1 MTPDPPRTEWT
12 LQPTRWTAAV
22 TAMALSASLV
32 GAIAGTASAAQP
44 APPQKDSPVSR
55 AVAAADLAVDSGLDA
70 LVNSAQE
77 QYERRLVTP
86 WVKDLYSVSYER
98 SYRGLPVVG
107 GDAVV
112 LADGAGRI
120 RALQS
125 ASSARIDV
133 ATRPSVTAKKAE
145 AASRKRLASV
155 DKVESSRLVVRLK
168 DDTPVLAWETV
179 LRGRTK
185 SAPSKLHVF
194 VDARTGAVV
203 DSYDDVVAGT
213 GNSKWN
219 GPGPVTIDTTASGST
234 YSLRDPSRTGL
245 SCADYSTN
253 TVFSKSSDS
262 WGTGN
267 PTSKETGCVDLMFAA
282 QKQWDMLGQWLGR
295 NGVNGNGRSFPAK
308 VGLNELNAYWDGSAV
323 TIGRNSANEWIA
335 GVDVVAHEY
344 GHAIDSNTPG
354 GTSGQEAGLGE
365 ATGDIFGALTE
376 AYINQPAP
384 YDVPD
389 YTVGEVINLQ
399 GRGPIRNMYNPPA
412 VNNDPACYSSAIP
425 GTEVHAAAGPLNHW
439 FYLLSEGTN
448 PGGGKPSSSTCNQS
462 TLTGVGIQTAGKIFY
477 GGMLLKTSSM
487 SYKKYRTA
495 TLSSAKSLDATC
507 GLFLK
512 TKAAWDAISV
522 PAQSADPTCTP
533 SGQNNDFS
541 MSLNPSSD
549 TVQQGGSVTTTVGT
563 ATTTG
568 TAQSVALTATGLPAG
583 VTASFNPAT
592 VQSGQSSVLTLTAGS
607 NAAPGTSTV
616 VVKGQGTTL
625 SHTADYTLNVGGTQ
639 PGNDP
644 PDIDV
649 ANVQAH
655 LSQFN
660 TIASQ
665 NGGNRRAGSAGYTQS
680 LAYVKGKLQAAGYTV
695 TEQNCTSCTYPS
707 NNLIADWPGGPADQV
722 VMFGAHLDG
731 VSAGPG
737 INDNGS
743 GSAALLENALA
754 LAQKNPTMTKHVRF
768 AWWTDEEQGLN
779 GSAFYV
785 NRLTA
790 AQRATIK
797 AYYNFD
803 MVGSTNGGYF
813 INNLNSTAAAPLK
826 AYWTSL
832 NLAPEEN
839 TEGQGRSDDYSFQQ
853 GGIPTSGYAAGASAR
868 KTSAQAQKWGGSAN
882 TAYDSCYH
890 SACDTTSNINA
901 TVLNRSSDGI
911 AYALWKQAVGGTA
924 PAQDFSVGV
933 SPSAGSAA
941 PGGSVSATVN
951 TATVSGAAQTV
962 GLSVS
967 GAPAGVTATLSPTS
981 VQSGS
986 SSALSVQV
994 GANTTPG
1001 TYTLTVTGSGTVS
1014 HTTTYTLTVTGG
1026 GGSCTPRQLV
1036 VNGGF
1041 ENGTSPWSAS
1051 AGVITNDARQAAHG
1065 GSYKAW
1071 LGGRGSSYTENAAQ
1085 SVSIPSGCASYRLS
1099 FFVHIDTAETESV
1112 AYDVATVK
1120 VGGTQLASYSNL
1132 DAATGYVEKSY
1143 DLSAFAGQT
1152 VTLGFTSVEDQS
1164 LQTSFVL
1171 DDVAIRV
1178 S

>member
-1 MTPDPPRTEWT
+1 
-12 LQPTRWTAAV
+12 
-22 TAMALSASLV
+22 MALTASLA
-32 GAIAGTASAAQP
+32 GALAGTASAAQQAQP
-44 APPQKDSPVSR
+44 SPSQKDTPAAR
-55 AVAAADLAVDSGLDA
+55 AVAAADQAVDSGLDS

-112 LADGAGRI
+112 LADGTGKV

-125 ASSARIDV
+125 ASSVRIDV
-133 ATRPSVTAKKAE
+133 STRASVSARDAESTARAK
-145 AASRKRLASV
+145 LTSV
-155 DKVESSRLVVRLK
+155 DKVENSRLVVRLK
-168 DDTPVLAWETV
+168 DDKAVLAWETV
-179 LRGRTK
+179 LSGRTK
-185 SAPSKLHVF
+185 TAPSRLHVF
-194 VDARTGAVV
+194 VDARSGAFV
-203 DSYDDVVAGT
+203 DSYDEVVAGT

-219 GPGPVTIDTTASGST
+219 GPGPLTIDTTNSGST
-234 YSLRDPSRTGL
+234 YTLRDPNRTGL
-245 SCADYSTN
+245 SCADYSTG
-253 TVFSKSSDS
+253 TVFTKSSDS

-267 PTSKETGCVDLMFAA
+267 PTSRETGCVDLMFAA
-282 QKQWDMLGQWLGR
+282 QKQWDMLSQWLGR
-295 NGVNGNGRSFPAK
+295 NGVSGNGRSFPAK
-308 VGLNELNAYWDGSAV
+308 VGLSDLNAYWDGSSV

-335 GVDVVAHEY
+335 GIDVVAHEY

-354 GTSGQEAGLGE
+354 GTSGQESGLGE

-376 AYINQPAP
+376 AFANEPAP
-384 YDVPD
+384 YDTPD

-439 FYLLSEGTN
+439 FYLLAEGTS
-448 PGGGKPSSSTCNQS
+448 PGGGKPNSSTCNGS
-462 TLTGVGIQTAGKIFY
+462 TLTGVGVQNAGKIFY

-495 TLSSAKSLDATC
+495 TLSSAKSLDTSC
-507 GLFLK
+507 DLFNK
-512 TKAAWDAISV
+512 TKGAWDAISV

-541 MSLNPSSD
+541 MSLNPSSG

-563 ATTTG
+563 AVTTG
-568 TAQSVALTATGLPAG
+568 TAQSVTLSATGLPAG
-583 VTASFNPAT
+583 VSASFNPAT
-592 VQSGQSSVLTLTAGS
+592 VQSGQSSVLTLTATA
-607 NAAPGTSTV
+607 NAAPGASTI

-625 SHTADYTLNVGGTQ
+625 SHTVDYSLNVGGTQ

-644 PDIDV
+644 PDINV

-655 LSQFN
+655 LTQFN

-665 NGGNRRAGSAGYTQS
+665 NGGHRRAGSAGYTQS

-695 TEQNCTSCTYPS
+695 TEQNCSSCTYPS
-707 NNLIADWPGGPADQV
+707 NNLIADWPGGPADQT

-743 GSAALLENALA
+743 GSATLLENALV

-779 GSAFYV
+779 GSRFYV
-785 NRLTA
+785 NQLSS
-790 AQRATIK
+790 AQRSAIK
-797 AYYNFD
+797 GYYNFD

-813 INNLNSTAAAPLK
+813 INNVNSATAAPLK

-853 GGIPTSGYAAGASAR
+853 AGIPTSGYAAGASAR
-868 KTSAQAQKWGGSAN
+868 KTSAQATKWGGTAN
-882 TAYDSCYH
+882 AAYDPCYH
-890 SACDTTSNINA
+890 SSCDTTNNINA
-901 TVLNRSSDGI
+901 TVLNRSADGV
-911 AYALWKQAVGGTA
+911 AYAVWKQAVGGET
-924 PAQDFSVGV
+924 PAQDFSIGV

-941 PGGSVSATVN
+941 PGGSASATVN

-962 GLSVS
+962 ALAVS
-967 GAPAGVTATLSPTS
+967 GAPNGVTATLSPAS

-994 GANTTPG
+994 GASTAPG
-1001 TYTLTVTGSGTVS
+1001 TYTLTITGSGTVS

-1026 GGSCTPRQLV
+1026 GTCTPRQVV

-1041 ENGTSPWSAS
+1041 ESGATPWSATT
-1051 AGVITNDARQAAHG
+1051 GVITNQSGQAPHG

-1071 LGGRGSSYTENAAQ
+1071 LNGYGSTHTDSASQTLT
-1085 SVSIPSGCASYRLS
+1085 IPSGCSTYRLG
-1099 FFVHIDTAETESV
+1099 FFLHIDTDEDENV
-1112 AYDVATVK
+1112 VYDRFTVQ
-1120 VGGTQLASYSNL
+1120 VGGQTLETLSNL
-1132 DAATGYVEKSY
+1132 NANSGYAEKSY
-1143 DLSAFAGQT
+1143 DLSQFAGQS
-1152 VTLGFTSVEDQS
+1152 VTLKFSGTEDQS
-1164 LQTSFVL
+1164 LQTSFVV
-1171 DDVAIRV
+1171 DDVTLQV

>member
-1 MTPDPPRTEWT
+1 
-12 LQPTRWTAAV
+12 
-22 TAMALSASLV
+22 MALTASLA
-32 GAIAGTASAAQP
+32 GALAGTASAAQQAQP
-44 APPQKDSPVSR
+44 APSQKDTPAAR
-55 AVAAADLAVDSGLDA
+55 AVAAADQAVDSGLDS

-112 LADGAGRI
+112 LADGSGKV

-125 ASSARIDV
+125 ASSVRIDV
-133 ATRPSVTAKKAE
+133 ATRPSVSAKDAE
-145 AASRKRLASV
+145 ATSRAKLATV

-168 DDTPVLAWETV
+168 DDRPVLAWETV
-179 LRGRTK
+179 LSGRTRT
-185 SAPSKLHVF
+185 APSKLHVF
-194 VDARTGAVV
+194 VDARTGAFV

-219 GPGPVTIDTTASGST
+219 GPGPVTIDTTNSGST
-234 YSLRDPSRTGL
+234 YTLRDPNRTGL
-245 SCADYSTN
+245 SCADYSTG
-253 TVFSKSSDS
+253 TVFTKSSDS

-282 QKQWDMLGQWLGR
+282 QKQWDMLSQWLGR
-295 NGVNGNGRSFPAK
+295 NGVSGNGRSFPAK
-308 VGLNELNAYWDGSAV
+308 VGLSDLNAYWDGSSV

-335 GVDVVAHEY
+335 GIDVVAHEY

-354 GTSGQEAGLGE
+354 GTSGQESGLGE

-376 AYINQPAP
+376 AFANEPAP
-384 YDVPD
+384 YDTPD

-439 FYLLSEGTN
+439 FYLLAEGTS
-448 PGGGKPSSSTCNQS
+448 PGGGKPSSSTCNGS
-462 TLTGVGIQTAGKIFY
+462 TLTGVGVQNAGKIFY
-477 GGMLLKTSSM
+477 GGMLLKTSGM

-495 TLSSAKSLDATC
+495 TLNSAKSLDATC
-507 GLFLK
+507 DLFNK
-512 TKAAWDAISV
+512 TRAAWDGISV
-522 PAQSADPTCTP
+522 PAQTADPTCTP

-541 MSLNPSSD
+541 MALNPSSG
-549 TVQQGGSVTTTVGT
+549 TVQQGGTATTTVGT
-563 ATTTG
+563 TVTTG
-568 TAQSVALTATGLPAG
+568 TAQSVTLTASGLPAG
-583 VTASFNPAT
+583 VSASFNPAT
-592 VQSGQSSVLTLTAGS
+592 VQSGQSSVLTLTATA

-625 SHTADYTLNVGGTQ
+625 SHTVDYTLNVGGTQ

-655 LSQFN
+655 LAQFN
-660 TIASQ
+660 TIAGQ
-665 NGGNRRAGSAGYTQS
+665 NGGHRRAGSAGYTQS

-695 TEQNCTSCTYPS
+695 TEQNCSSCTYPS
-707 NNLIADWPGGPADQV
+707 NNLIADWPGGPADQT

-743 GSAALLENALA
+743 GSATLLENALV

-779 GSAFYV
+779 GSEFYV
-785 NRLTA
+785 NQLSS
-790 AQRATIK
+790 AQRAAIK
-797 AYYNFD
+797 GYYNFD

-813 INNLNSTAAAPLK
+813 INNLNSATAAPLK

-868 KTSAQAQKWGGSAN
+868 KTSAQASKWGGTAN
-882 TAYDSCYH
+882 AAYDPCYH
-890 SACDTTSNINA
+890 SSCDTTNNINA
-901 TVLNRSSDGI
+901 TVLNRSADGV
-911 AYALWKQAVGGTA
+911 AYAVWKQAVGGET
-924 PAQDFSVGV
+924 PAQDFSVAV

-941 PGGSVSATVN
+941 PGGSTSATVN

-962 GLSVS
+962 ALSVS
-967 GAPAGVTATLSPTS
+967 GAPNGVTATLSPSS

-994 GANTTPG
+994 GASTAPG

-1026 GGSCTPRQLV
+1026 GSCTPRQLV

-1041 ENGTSPWSAS
+1041 ENGSSPWSAT
-1051 AGVITNDARQAAHG
+1051 AGVITNQSGQAPHG

-1071 LGGRGSSYTENAAQ
+1071 LNGYGSTHTDSASQ
-1085 SVSIPSGCASYRLS
+1085 SLAVPSGCASYRLG
-1099 FFVHIDTAETESV
+1099 FFLHIDTDEDENVVYDRFSVSV
-1112 AYDVATVK
+1112 AGQT
-1120 VGGTQLASYSNL
+1120 LASFSNL
-1132 DAATGYVEKSY
+1132 DANSGYVEKSY
-1143 DLSAFAGQT
+1143 DLSAYAGQT
-1152 VTLGFTSVEDQS
+1152 VTLKFNGVEDQS
-1164 LQTSFVL
+1164 LQTSFVV
-1171 DDVAIRV
+1171 DDVTLQV

>member
-1 MTPDPPRTEWT
+1 
-12 LQPTRWTAAV
+12 
-22 TAMALSASLV
+22 MALTASLA
-32 GAIAGTASAAQP
+32 GALAGTASAAQQAQP
-44 APPQKDSPVSR
+44 SPSQKDTPAAR
-55 AVAAADLAVDSGLDA
+55 AVAAADQAVDSGLDS
-70 LVNSAQE
+70 LVNSSQE

-112 LADGAGRI
+112 LADGTGKV

-125 ASSARIDV
+125 ASSVRIDV
-133 ATRPSVTAKKAE
+133 STQASVSAKDAE
-145 AASRKRLASV
+145 SASRARLASV

-168 DDTPVLAWETV
+168 DDKPVLAWETV
-179 LRGRTK
+179 LSGRTK
-185 SAPSKLHVF
+185 SAPSRLHVF
-194 VDARTGAVV
+194 VDARTGAFV
-203 DSYDDVVAGT
+203 DSYDEVVAGT

-219 GPGPVTIDTTASGST
+219 GPGPVTIDTTNSGST
-234 YSLRDPSRTGL
+234 YTLRDPVRTGL
-245 SCADYSTN
+245 SCADYSTG

-282 QKQWDMLGQWLGR
+282 QKQWDMLSQWLGR
-295 NGVNGNGRSFPAK
+295 NGVSGNGRSFPAK
-308 VGLNELNAYWDGSAV
+308 VGLSDLNAYWDGSSV

-335 GVDVVAHEY
+335 GIDVVAHEY

-354 GTSGQEAGLGE
+354 GTSGQESGLGE

-376 AYINQPAP
+376 AFANEPAP
-384 YDVPD
+384 YDTPD

-439 FYLLSEGTN
+439 FYLLAEGTS
-448 PGGGKPSSSTCNQS
+448 PGGGKPNSSTCNGTS
-462 TLTGVGIQTAGKIFY
+462 LTGVGVQNAGKIFY

-507 GLFLK
+507 DLFNK
-512 TKAAWDAISV
+512 TKAAWDGISV
-522 PAQSADPTCTP
+522 PAQTADPTCTP

-541 MSLNPSSD
+541 MSLSPSSG
-549 TVQQGGSVTTTVGT
+549 TVQQGASVTTTVGT
-563 ATTTG
+563 TVTTG
-568 TAQSVALTATGLPAG
+568 NAQSVTLTASGLPAG
-583 VTASFNPAT
+583 VSASFNPAT
-592 VQSGQSSVLTLTAGS
+592 VQSGQSSVLTLTATA
-607 NAAPGTSTV
+607 NAAPGASTV
-616 VVKGQGTTL
+616 VVKGQGAAL
-625 SHTADYTLNVGGTQ
+625 SHTVDYALNVGGTQ

-655 LSQFN
+655 LTQFN

-665 NGGNRRAGSAGYTQS
+665 NGGHRRAGSAGYTQS

-707 NNLIADWPGGPADQV
+707 NNLIADWPGGPADQT
-722 VMFGAHLDG
+722 VMFGAHLDS

-743 GSAALLENALA
+743 GSATLLENALV
-754 LAQKNPTMTKHVRF
+754 LAQKNPAMTKHVRF

-779 GSAFYV
+779 GSEFYV
-785 NRLTA
+785 NQLSS
-790 AQRATIK
+790 AQRSAIK
-797 AYYNFD
+797 GYYNFD

-813 INNLNSTAAAPLK
+813 INNVNSTTAAPLK

-853 GGIPTSGYAAGASAR
+853 AGIPTSGYAAGASAR
-868 KTSAQAQKWGGSAN
+868 KTSAQATKWGGTAN
-882 TAYDSCYH
+882 AAYDSCYH
-890 SACDTTSNINA
+890 SSCDTTNNINA
-901 TVLNRSSDGI
+901 TVLNRSADGV
-911 AYALWKQAVGGTA
+911 AYAVWKQAVGGET
-924 PAQDFSVGV
+924 PAQDFSIGV

-941 PGGSVSATVN
+941 PGGSASATVN
-951 TATVSGAAQTV
+951 TSTVSGAAQTV
-962 GLSVS
+962 ALSVS

-994 GANTTPG
+994 GASTAPG

-1014 HTTTYTLTVTGG
+1014 HTSTYTLTVTGG
-1026 GGSCTPRQLV
+1026 GTCTPRQLV
-1036 VNGGF
+1036 TNGGF
-1041 ENGTSPWSAS
+1041 ENGSSPWSAT
-1051 AGVITNDARQAAHG
+1051 AGVITNQSGQAPHG

-1071 LGGRGSSYTENAAQ
+1071 LNGYGSTHTDSAAQ
-1085 SVSIPSGCASYRLS
+1085 TLTIPSGCSTYRLG
-1099 FFVHIDTAETESV
+1099 FFLHIDTDEDENVVYDRFTVSV
-1112 AYDVATVK
+1112 AGQTLE
-1120 VGGTQLASYSNL
+1120 TLSNL
-1132 DAATGYVEKSY
+1132 NANSGYAEKSY
-1143 DLSAFAGQT
+1143 DLSQFAGQT
-1152 VTLGFTSVEDQS
+1152 VTLKFNGTEDQS
-1164 LQTSFVL
+1164 LQTSFVV
-1171 DDVAIRV
+1171 DDVTLQV

>member
-1 MTPDPPRTEWT
+1 
-12 LQPTRWTAAV
+12 
-22 TAMALSASLV
+22 MALTASLA
-32 GAIAGTASAAQP
+32 GALAATPASAAQP
-44 APPQKDSPVSR
+44 TPRAAAQDTPASR
-55 AVAAADLAVDSGLDA
+55 AVAAADQAVRSGLDT
-70 LVNSAQE
+70 LVNSSQE

-86 WVKDLYSVSYER
+86 WVQDLYSVAYER

-112 LADGAGRI
+112 LADGAGRV

-125 ASSARIDV
+125 ASAVRIDV
-133 ATRPSVTAKKAE
+133 ATAPEVTAKAAE
-145 AASRKRLASV
+145 STSRGRLAAV
-155 DKVESSRLVVRLK
+155 DKVDSSRLVVRLK
-168 DDTPVLAWETV
+168 DDKPVLAWETV
-179 LRGRTK
+179 LSGRTDR
-185 SAPSKLHVF
+185 APSRMHVF

-203 DSYDDVVAGT
+203 DTYDDVVAGT

-219 GPGPVTIDTTASGST
+219 GPGPITIDTTNSGST
-234 YSLRDPSRTGL
+234 YTLRDPNRTGL
-245 SCADYSTN
+245 SCADYSTG
-253 TVFSKSSDS
+253 TVFTKSSDS

-295 NGVNGNGRSFPAK
+295 NGVSGNGRSFPAK
-308 VGLNELNAYWDGSAV
+308 VGLSDLNAYWDGSSV

-335 GVDVVAHEY
+335 GIDVVAHEY

-365 ATGDIFGALTE
+365 GTGDIFGALTE
-376 AYINQPAP
+376 AYVNQPAP

-439 FYLLSEGTN
+439 FYLLAEGTS
-448 PGGGKPSSSTCNQS
+448 PGGGKPNSSTCNQS
-462 TLTGVGIQTAGKIFY
+462 TLTGVGIQNAGKIFY
-477 GGMLLKTSSM
+477 GGMLLKTSGM

-507 GLFLK
+507 ELFLK
-512 TKAAWDAISV
+512 TKAAWDAITV

-541 MSLNPSSD
+541 LALNPASG
-549 TVQQGGSVTTTVGT
+549 TVQQGASLTTTVGT
-563 ATTTG
+563 TVTTG
-568 TAQSVALTATGLPAG
+568 VAQSVTLTASGLPAG
-583 VTASFNPAT
+583 VSASFNPAT
-592 VQSGQSSVLTLTAGS
+592 VQAGQSSVLTLTATA
-607 NAAPGTSTV
+607 NAAPGASTV
-616 VVKGQGTTL
+616 VVKGQGTAL
-625 SHTADYTLNVGGTQ
+625 SHTVDFALNVGGTT
-639 PGNDP
+639 PGDDP
-644 PDIDV
+644 PNIDV
-649 ANVQAH
+649 AAVRAH
-655 LSQFN
+655 LTQFN

-665 NGGNRRAGSAGYTQS
+665 NGGHRRAGSAGYTQS

-695 TEQNCTSCTYPS
+695 TEQTCTSCTYPS
-707 NNLIADWPGGPADQV
+707 NNLIADWPGGPADQT

-743 GSAALLENALA
+743 GSATLLENALA
-754 LAQKNPTMTKHVRF
+754 LAQRNPTLTKHVRF

-779 GSAFYV
+779 GSRFYV
-785 NRLTA
+785 GQLSA
-790 AQRATIK
+790 AQRTAIK

-853 GGIPTSGYAAGASAR
+853 AGIPTSGYAAGASAR
-868 KTSAQAQKWGGSAN
+868 KTSAQAGKWGGTAN
-882 TAYDSCYH
+882 AAYDPCYH
-890 SACDTTSNINA
+890 SACDTTNNINA
-901 TVLNRSSDGI
+901 TVLDRSADGVAHTI
-911 AYALWKQAVGGTA
+911 WKQAVGGET
-924 PAQDFSVGV
+924 PARDFSLAT
-933 SPSAGSAA
+933 SPAAGSAA
-941 PGGSVSATVN
+941 PGGSTTATVN
-951 TATVSGAAQTV
+951 TTTLSGSPQTV
-962 GLSVS
+962 ALSVS
-967 GAPAGVTATLSPTS
+967 GAPAGVSASVSPAS
-981 VQSGS
+981 VQSGD
-986 SSALSVQV
+986 SATLTVQV
-994 GANTTPG
+994 GASAVPG
-1001 TYTLTVTGSGTVS
+1001 TYTLTVTGAGTVS

-1026 GGSCTPRQLV
+1026 GGTCTPRQLV

-1041 ENGTSPWSAS
+1041 ESGTSPWTTTS
-1051 AGVITNDARQAAHG
+1051 GVITNQAGQPPHG

-1071 LGGRGSSYTENAAQ
+1071 LNGWGSPRTDSAAQ
-1085 SVSIPSGCASYRLS
+1085 TLTVPAGCSSYRLS
-1099 FFVHIDTAETESV
+1099 FHLHIDTDETENV
-1112 AYDVATVK
+1112 VYDRFTVS
-1120 VGGTQLASYSNL
+1120 VGGRTLETLSNVDANSGYTLKTYDLAS
-1132 DAATGYVEKSY
+1132 
-1143 DLSAFAGQT
+1143 FAGQS
-1152 VTLGFTSVEDQS
+1152 VTLKFNGVEDQS
-1164 LQTSFVL
+1164 LQTSFVV
-1171 DDVAIRV
+1171 DDVALDV

>member
-1 MTPDPPRTEWT
+1 
-12 LQPTRWTAAV
+12 
-22 TAMALSASLV
+22 MALTASLA
-32 GAIAGTASAAQP
+32 GALAGTASAAQQAQP
-44 APPQKDSPVSR
+44 SPSQKDTPAAR
-55 AVAAADLAVDSGLDA
+55 AVAAADQAVDSGLDS
-70 LVNSAQE
+70 LVNSSQE

-112 LADGAGRI
+112 LADGTGKV

-125 ASSARIDV
+125 ASSVRIDV
-133 ATRPSVTAKKAE
+133 STQASVSAKAAE
-145 AASRKRLASV
+145 STSRAKLVSV

-168 DDTPVLAWETV
+168 DDKPVLAWETV
-179 LRGRTK
+179 LSGRTRT
-185 SAPSKLHVF
+185 APSKLHVF
-194 VDARTGAVV
+194 VDARTGAFV
-203 DSYDDVVAGT
+203 DSYDEVVAGT

-219 GPGPVTIDTTASGST
+219 GPGPVTIDTTNSGST
-234 YSLRDPSRTGL
+234 YTLRDPVRTGL
-245 SCADYSTN
+245 SCADYSTG

-282 QKQWDMLGQWLGR
+282 QKQWDMLSQWLGR
-295 NGVNGNGRSFPAK
+295 NGVSGNGRSFPAK
-308 VGLNELNAYWDGSAV
+308 VGLSDLNAYWDGSSV

-335 GVDVVAHEY
+335 GIDVVAHEY

-354 GTSGQEAGLGE
+354 GTSGQESGLGE

-376 AYINQPAP
+376 AFANEPAP
-384 YDVPD
+384 YDTPD

-412 VNNDPACYSSAIP
+412 VNNDPACYSSSIP

-439 FYLLSEGTN
+439 FYLLAEGTS
-448 PGGGKPSSSTCNQS
+448 PGGGKPNSSTCNGTS
-462 TLTGVGIQTAGKIFY
+462 LTGVGVQNAGKIFY

-507 GLFLK
+507 DLFNK
-512 TKAAWDAISV
+512 TKAAWDGISV
-522 PAQSADPTCTP
+522 PAQTADPTCTP

-541 MSLNPSSD
+541 MSLSPSSG
-549 TVQQGGSVTTTVGT
+549 TVQQGASVTTTVGT
-563 ATTTG
+563 TVTTG
-568 TAQSVALTATGLPAG
+568 NAQSVTLTASGLPAG
-583 VTASFNPAT
+583 VSASFNPAT
-592 VQSGQSSVLTLTAGS
+592 VQSGQSSVLTLTATA
-607 NAAPGTSTV
+607 NAAPGASTV
-616 VVKGQGTTL
+616 VVKGQGASL
-625 SHTADYTLNVGGTQ
+625 SHTVDYALNVGGTQ

-644 PDIDV
+644 PDINV

-655 LSQFN
+655 LTQFN

-665 NGGNRRAGSAGYTQS
+665 NGGHRRAGSAGYTQS

-707 NNLIADWPGGPADQV
+707 NNLIADWPGGPADQT

-743 GSAALLENALA
+743 GSATLLENALV

-779 GSAFYV
+779 GSEFYV
-785 NRLTA
+785 NQLSS
-790 AQRATIK
+790 AQRSAIK
-797 AYYNFD
+797 GYYNFD

-813 INNLNSTAAAPLK
+813 INNVNSTTAAPLK

-853 GGIPTSGYAAGASAR
+853 AGIPTSGYAAGASAR
-868 KTSAQAQKWGGSAN
+868 KTSAQATKWGGTAN
-882 TAYDSCYH
+882 AAYDPCYH
-890 SACDTTSNINA
+890 SSCDTTNNINA
-901 TVLNRSSDGI
+901 TVLNRSADGV
-911 AYALWKQAVGGTA
+911 AYAVWKQAVGGET
-924 PAQDFSVGV
+924 PAQDFSVAV

-941 PGGSVSATVN
+941 PGGSTSATVN
-951 TATVSGAAQTV
+951 TTTVSGAAQTV
-962 GLSVS
+962 ALSVS

-994 GANTTPG
+994 GASTAPG

-1014 HTTTYTLTVTGG
+1014 HTSTYSLTVTG

-1036 VNGGF
+1036 TNGGF
-1041 ENGTSPWSAS
+1041 ESGSSPWSATT
-1051 AGVITNDARQAAHG
+1051 GVITNQSGQAPHG

-1071 LGGRGSSYTENAAQ
+1071 LAGYGSTHTDSAAQ
-1085 SVSIPSGCASYRLS
+1085 TLTIPSGCSTYRLG
-1099 FFVHIDTAETESV
+1099 FFLHIDTDEDENVVYDRFTVSV
-1112 AYDVATVK
+1112 AGQTLE
-1120 VGGTQLASYSNL
+1120 TLSNL
-1132 DAATGYVEKSY
+1132 NANSGYVEKSY
-1143 DLSAFAGQT
+1143 DLSPFAGQT
-1152 VTLGFTSVEDQS
+1152 VTLKFTGTEDQS
-1164 LQTSFVL
+1164 LQTSFVV
-1171 DDVAIRV
+1171 DDVTVQV

>member
-1 MTPDPPRTEWT
+1 
-12 LQPTRWTAAV
+12 
-22 TAMALSASLV
+22 MALTASLA
-32 GAIAGTASAAQP
+32 GALAGTASAAQQAQP
-44 APPQKDSPVSR
+44 SPSQKDTPAAR
-55 AVAAADLAVDSGLDA
+55 AVAAADQAVDSGLDS
-70 LVNSAQE
+70 LVNSSQE

-112 LADGAGRI
+112 LADGTGKV

-125 ASSARIDV
+125 ASSVRIDV
-133 ATRPSVTAKKAE
+133 STQASISAKAAE
-145 AASRKRLASV
+145 STSRAKLVSV

-168 DDTPVLAWETV
+168 DDKPVLAWETV
-179 LRGRTK
+179 LSGRTRT
-185 SAPSKLHVF
+185 APSKLHVF
-194 VDARTGAVV
+194 VDARTGAFV
-203 DSYDDVVAGT
+203 DSYDEVVAGT

-219 GPGPVTIDTTASGST
+219 GPGPVTIDTTNSGST
-234 YSLRDPSRTGL
+234 YTLRDPVRTGL
-245 SCADYSTN
+245 SCADYSTG

-282 QKQWDMLGQWLGR
+282 QKQWDMLSQWLGR
-295 NGVNGNGRSFPAK
+295 NGVSGNGRSFPAK
-308 VGLNELNAYWDGSAV
+308 VGLSDLNAYWDGSSV

-335 GVDVVAHEY
+335 GIDVVAHEY

-354 GTSGQEAGLGE
+354 GTSGQESGLGE

-376 AYINQPAP
+376 AFANEPAP
-384 YDVPD
+384 YDTPD

-412 VNNDPACYSSAIP
+412 VNNDPACYSSSIP

-439 FYLLSEGTN
+439 FYLLAEGTS
-448 PGGGKPSSSTCNQS
+448 PGGGKPNSSTCNGTS
-462 TLTGVGIQTAGKIFY
+462 LTGVGVQNAGKIFY

-507 GLFLK
+507 DLFNK
-512 TKAAWDAISV
+512 TKAAWDGISV
-522 PAQSADPTCTP
+522 PAQTADPTCTP

-541 MSLNPSSD
+541 MSLSPSSG
-549 TVQQGGSVTTTVGT
+549 TVQQGASVTTTVGT
-563 ATTTG
+563 TVTTG
-568 TAQSVALTATGLPAG
+568 NAQSVTLTASGLPAG
-583 VTASFNPAT
+583 VSASFNPAT
-592 VQSGQSSVLTLTAGS
+592 VQSGQSSVLTLTATA
-607 NAAPGTSTV
+607 NAAPGASTV
-616 VVKGQGTTL
+616 VVKGQGASL
-625 SHTADYTLNVGGTQ
+625 SHTVDYALNVGGTQ

-644 PDIDV
+644 PDINV

-655 LSQFN
+655 LTQFN

-665 NGGNRRAGSAGYTQS
+665 NGGHRRAGSAGYTQS

-707 NNLIADWPGGPADQV
+707 NNLIADWPGGPADQT

-743 GSAALLENALA
+743 GSATLLENALV

-779 GSAFYV
+779 GSEFYV
-785 NRLTA
+785 NQLSS
-790 AQRATIK
+790 AQRSAIK
-797 AYYNFD
+797 GYYNFD

-813 INNLNSTAAAPLK
+813 INNVNSTTAAPLK

-853 GGIPTSGYAAGASAR
+853 AGIPTSGYAAGASAR
-868 KTSAQAQKWGGSAN
+868 KTSAQATKWGGTAN
-882 TAYDSCYH
+882 AAYDPCYH
-890 SACDTTSNINA
+890 SSCDTTNNINA
-901 TVLNRSSDGI
+901 TVLNRSADGV
-911 AYALWKQAVGGTA
+911 AYAVWKQAVGGET
-924 PAQDFSVGV
+924 PAQDFSVAV

-941 PGGSVSATVN
+941 PGGSTSATVN

-962 GLSVS
+962 ALSVS

-994 GANTTPG
+994 GASTAPG

-1014 HTTTYTLTVTGG
+1014 HTSTYSLTVTG

-1036 VNGGF
+1036 TNGGF
-1041 ENGTSPWSAS
+1041 ESGSSPWSATT
-1051 AGVITNDARQAAHG
+1051 GVITNQSGQAPHG

-1071 LGGRGSSYTENAAQ
+1071 LAGYGSTHTDSAAQ
-1085 SVSIPSGCASYRLS
+1085 TLTIPSGCSTYRLG
-1099 FFVHIDTAETESV
+1099 FFLHIDTDEDENVVYDRFTVSV
-1112 AYDVATVK
+1112 AGQTLE
-1120 VGGTQLASYSNL
+1120 TLSNL
-1132 DAATGYVEKSY
+1132 NANSGYVEKSY
-1143 DLSAFAGQT
+1143 DLSPFAGQT
-1152 VTLGFTSVEDQS
+1152 VTLKFTGTEDQS
-1164 LQTSFVL
+1164 LQTSFVV
-1171 DDVAIRV
+1171 DDVTVQV

>member
-1 MTPDPPRTEWT
+1 
-12 LQPTRWTAAV
+12 
-22 TAMALSASLV
+22 MALSASLV
-32 GAIAGTASAAQP
+32 GAIAGTASATPSAPSAAAQKGSP
-44 APPQKDSPVSR
+44 AAR

-77 QYERRLVTP
+77 QYDRRLVTP

-112 LADGAGRI
+112 LADGSGRI

-125 ASSARIDV
+125 ASSVRIDV
-133 ATRPSVTAKKAE
+133 ATQPSVTAKKAE
-145 AASRKRLASV
+145 TASRKKLASV

-168 DDTPVLAWETV
+168 GDKPVLAWETV

-194 VDARTGAVV
+194 VDARTGRVV

-219 GPGPVTIDTTASGST
+219 GPGPLTIDTTASGST
-234 YSLRDPSRTGL
+234 YSLRDPVRTGL

-282 QKQWDMLGQWLGR
+282 QKQWDMLSQWLGR

-308 VGLNELNAYWDGSAV
+308 VGLGELNAYWDGSSV

-335 GVDVVAHEY
+335 GTDVVAHEY

-365 ATGDIFGALTE
+365 GTGDIFGALTE

-389 YTVGEVINLQ
+389 YLVGEVINLQ

-412 VNNDPACYSSAIP
+412 VNNDPACYSSSIP

-495 TLSSAKSLDATC
+495 TLSSSKTLDTTC
-507 GLFLK
+507 GLFNK

-522 PAQSADPTCTP
+522 PAQAADPTCTP

-541 MSLNPSSD
+541 MSLNPSSG
-549 TVQQGGSVTTTVGT
+549 TIQQGGSVTTTVGT
-563 ATTTG
+563 AVTTG

-583 VTASFNPAT
+583 VSASFNPAT
-592 VQSGQSSVLTLTAGS
+592 VQAGQSSVLTLTATS

-625 SHTADYTLNVGGTQ
+625 SHTTDYTLNVGGTQ

-644 PDIDV
+644 PDINV

-655 LSQFN
+655 LTQFN

-665 NGGNRRAGSAGYTQS
+665 NGGHRRAGSAGYTQS
-680 LAYVKGKLQAAGYTV
+680 LAYVKGKLQAAGFTV

-707 NNLIADWPGGPADQV
+707 NNLIADWPGGPDDQV

-743 GSAALLENALA
+743 GSAALLENALV

-785 NRLTA
+785 NRLTT

-813 INNLNSTAAAPLK
+813 INNVNSAAAAPLK

-901 TVLNRSSDGI
+901 TVLNRSADGV
-911 AYALWKQAVGGTA
+911 AYTVWKQAVGGTT
-924 PAQDFSVGV
+924 PAQDFSIGV
-933 SPSAGSAA
+933 SPSAGSTA

-951 TATVSGAAQTV
+951 TTTVSGAAQTV
-962 GLSVS
+962 GLAVS
-967 GAPAGVTATLSPTS
+967 GAPAGVTATLNPTS
-981 VQSGS
+981 VQSGN

-994 GANTTPG
+994 GASTTPG

-1026 GGSCTPRQLV
+1026 GSCSPRQLV

-1051 AGVITNDARQAAHG
+1051 TGVITNDSRQAAHG
-1065 GSYKAW
+1065 GSYKVW
-1071 LGGRGSSYTENAAQ
+1071 LGGTGGTSNERAGQ
-1085 SVSIPSGCASYRLS
+1085 SVSIPTGCSSYRLS
-1099 FFVHIDTAETESV
+1099 FFIHIDTNETENI
-1112 AYDVATVK
+1112 AYDTATVK
-1120 VGGTQLASYSNL
+1120 VGGRQLASYSNL
-1132 DAATGYVEKSY
+1132 DAAAGYVEKSY
-1143 DLSAFAGQT
+1143 DLSSFAGQT
-1152 VTLGFTSVEDQS
+1152 VTLDFASVEDQS

-1171 DDVAIRV
+1171 DDVSIQV

>member
-1 MTPDPPRTEWT
+1 
-12 LQPTRWTAAV
+12 
-22 TAMALSASLV
+22 MALTASLA
-32 GAIAGTASAAQP
+32 GALAGTASAAQQAQP
-44 APPQKDSPVSR
+44 SPSQKDTPAAR
-55 AVAAADLAVDSGLDA
+55 AVAAADQAVDSGLDS
-70 LVNSAQE
+70 LVNSSQE

-112 LADGAGRI
+112 LADGTGKV

-125 ASSARIDV
+125 ASSVRIDV
-133 ATRPSVTAKKAE
+133 STQASVSAKDAE
-145 AASRKRLASV
+145 SASRAKLVSV

-168 DDTPVLAWETV
+168 DDKPVLAWETV
-179 LRGRTK
+179 LSGRTK
-185 SAPSKLHVF
+185 TAPSRLHVY
-194 VDARTGAVV
+194 VDARTGAFV
-203 DSYDDVVAGT
+203 DSYDEVVAGT

-219 GPGPVTIDTTASGST
+219 GPGPVTIDTTNSGST
-234 YSLRDPSRTGL
+234 YTLRDPNRTGL
-245 SCADYSTN
+245 SCADYSTG

-282 QKQWDMLGQWLGR
+282 QKQWDMLSQWLGR
-295 NGVNGNGRSFPAK
+295 NGVSGNGRSFPAK
-308 VGLNELNAYWDGSAV
+308 VGLSDLNAYWDGSSV

-335 GVDVVAHEY
+335 GIDVVAHEY

-354 GTSGQEAGLGE
+354 GTSGQESGLGE

-376 AYINQPAP
+376 AFANEPAP
-384 YDVPD
+384 YDTPD

-439 FYLLSEGTN
+439 FYLLAEGTS
-448 PGGGKPSSSTCNQS
+448 PGGGKPNSSTCNGTS
-462 TLTGVGIQTAGKIFY
+462 LTGVGVQNAGKIFY

-507 GLFLK
+507 DLFNK
-512 TKAAWDAISV
+512 TKAAWDGISV
-522 PAQSADPTCTP
+522 PAQTADPTCTP

-541 MSLNPSSD
+541 MSLSPSSG
-549 TVQQGGSVTTTVGT
+549 TVQQGASVTTTVGT
-563 ATTTG
+563 TVTTG
-568 TAQSVALTATGLPAG
+568 NAQSVTLTASGLPAG
-583 VTASFNPAT
+583 VSASFNPAT
-592 VQSGQSSVLTLTAGS
+592 VQSGQSSVLTLTATA
-607 NAAPGTSTV
+607 NAAPGASTV
-616 VVKGQGTTL
+616 VVKGQGASL
-625 SHTADYTLNVGGTQ
+625 SHTVDYALNVGGTQ

-644 PDIDV
+644 PDINV
-649 ANVQAH
+649 ADVQAH
-655 LSQFN
+655 LTQFN

-665 NGGNRRAGSAGYTQS
+665 NGGHRRAGSAGYTQS

-707 NNLIADWPGGPADQV
+707 NNLIADWPGGPADQT
-722 VMFGAHLDG
+722 VMFGAHLDS

-743 GSAALLENALA
+743 GSATLLENALV

-779 GSAFYV
+779 GSEFYV
-785 NRLTA
+785 NQLSS
-790 AQRATIK
+790 AQRSAIK
-797 AYYNFD
+797 GYYNFD

-813 INNLNSTAAAPLK
+813 INNVNSTTAAPLK

-853 GGIPTSGYAAGASAR
+853 AGIPTSGYAAGASAR
-868 KTSAQAQKWGGSAN
+868 KTSAQATKWGGTAN
-882 TAYDSCYH
+882 AAYDSCYH
-890 SACDTTSNINA
+890 SSCDTTNNINA
-901 TVLNRSSDGI
+901 TVLNRSADGV
-911 AYALWKQAVGGTA
+911 AYAVWKQAVGGET
-924 PAQDFSVGV
+924 PAQDFSVAV

-941 PGGSVSATVN
+941 PGGSTSATVN

-962 GLSVS
+962 ALSVS
-967 GAPAGVTATLSPTS
+967 GAPAGVTTTLSPTS
-981 VQSGS
+981 VRSGS

-994 GANTTPG
+994 GASTAPG

-1014 HTTTYTLTVTGG
+1014 HTSTYSLTVTG

-1036 VNGGF
+1036 TNGGF
-1041 ENGTSPWSAS
+1041 ESGSSPWSAT
-1051 AGVITNDARQAAHG
+1051 AGVITNQSGQAPHG

-1071 LGGRGSSYTENAAQ
+1071 LAGYGSTHTDSAAQ
-1085 SVSIPSGCASYRLS
+1085 TLTIPSGCSTYRLG
-1099 FFVHIDTAETESV
+1099 FFLHIDTDEDENVVYDRFTVSV
-1112 AYDVATVK
+1112 AGQTLE
-1120 VGGTQLASYSNL
+1120 TLSNL
-1132 DAATGYVEKSY
+1132 NANSGYAEKSY
-1143 DLSAFAGQT
+1143 DLSQFAGQT
-1152 VTLGFTSVEDQS
+1152 VTLKFNGTEDQS
-1164 LQTSFVL
+1164 LQTSFVV
-1171 DDVAIRV
+1171 DDVTLQV

>member
-1 MTPDPPRTEWT
+1 
-12 LQPTRWTAAV
+12 
-22 TAMALSASLV
+22 MALTASLA
-32 GAIAGTASAAQP
+32 GALAGTASAAQQAQP
-44 APPQKDSPVSR
+44 SPSQKDTPAAR
-55 AVAAADLAVDSGLDA
+55 AVAAADQAVDSGLDS
-70 LVNSAQE
+70 LVNSSQE

-112 LADGAGRI
+112 LADGTGKV

-125 ASSARIDV
+125 ASSVRIDV
-133 ATRPSVTAKKAE
+133 STQASVSAKAAE
-145 AASRKRLASV
+145 STSRAKLVSV

-168 DDTPVLAWETV
+168 DDKPVLAWETV
-179 LRGRTK
+179 LSGRTRT
-185 SAPSKLHVF
+185 APSKLHVF
-194 VDARTGAVV
+194 VDARTGAFV
-203 DSYDDVVAGT
+203 DSYDEVVAGT

-219 GPGPVTIDTTASGST
+219 GPGPVTIDTTNSGST
-234 YSLRDPSRTGL
+234 YTLRDPVRTGL
-245 SCADYSTN
+245 SCADYSTG

-282 QKQWDMLGQWLGR
+282 QKQWDMLSQWLGR
-295 NGVNGNGRSFPAK
+295 NGVSGNGRSFPAK
-308 VGLNELNAYWDGSAV
+308 VGLSDLNAYWDGSSV

-335 GVDVVAHEY
+335 GIDVVAHEY

-354 GTSGQEAGLGE
+354 GTSGQESGLGE

-376 AYINQPAP
+376 AFANEPAP
-384 YDVPD
+384 YDTPD

-412 VNNDPACYSSAIP
+412 VNNDPACYSSSIP

-439 FYLLSEGTN
+439 FYLLAEGTS
-448 PGGGKPSSSTCNQS
+448 PGGGKPNSSTCNGTS
-462 TLTGVGIQTAGKIFY
+462 LTGVGVQNAGKIFY

-507 GLFLK
+507 DLFNK
-512 TKAAWDAISV
+512 TKAAWDGISV
-522 PAQSADPTCTP
+522 PAQTADPTCTP

-541 MSLNPSSD
+541 MSLSPSSG
-549 TVQQGGSVTTTVGT
+549 TVQQGASVTTTVGT
-563 ATTTG
+563 TVTTG
-568 TAQSVALTATGLPAG
+568 NAQSVTLTASGLPAG
-583 VTASFNPAT
+583 VSASFNPAT
-592 VQSGQSSVLTLTAGS
+592 VQSGQSSVLTLTATA
-607 NAAPGTSTV
+607 NAAPGASTV
-616 VVKGQGTTL
+616 VVKGQGASL
-625 SHTADYTLNVGGTQ
+625 SHTVDYALNVGGTQ

-655 LSQFN
+655 LTQFN

-665 NGGNRRAGSAGYTQS
+665 NGGHRRAGSAGYTQS

-707 NNLIADWPGGPADQV
+707 NNLIADWPGGPADQT

-743 GSAALLENALA
+743 GSATLLENALV

-779 GSAFYV
+779 GSEFYV
-785 NRLTA
+785 NQLSS
-790 AQRATIK
+790 AQRSAIK
-797 AYYNFD
+797 GYYNFD

-813 INNLNSTAAAPLK
+813 INNVNSTTAAPLK

-853 GGIPTSGYAAGASAR
+853 AGIPTSGYAAGASAR
-868 KTSAQAQKWGGSAN
+868 KTSAQATKWGGTAN
-882 TAYDSCYH
+882 AAYDPCYH
-890 SACDTTSNINA
+890 SSCDTTNNINA
-901 TVLNRSSDGI
+901 TVLNRSADGV
-911 AYALWKQAVGGTA
+911 AYAVWKQAVGGET
-924 PAQDFSVGV
+924 PAQDFSVAV

-941 PGGSVSATVN
+941 PGGSTSATVN
-951 TATVSGAAQTV
+951 TTTVSGAAQTV
-962 GLSVS
+962 ALSVS

-994 GANTTPG
+994 GASTAPG

-1014 HTTTYTLTVTGG
+1014 HTSTYSLTVTG

-1036 VNGGF
+1036 TNGGF
-1041 ENGTSPWSAS
+1041 ESGSSPWSATT
-1051 AGVITNDARQAAHG
+1051 GVITNQSGQAPHG

-1071 LGGRGSSYTENAAQ
+1071 LAGYGSTHTDSAAQ
-1085 SVSIPSGCASYRLS
+1085 TLTIPSGCSTYRLG
-1099 FFVHIDTAETESV
+1099 FFLHIDTDEDENVVYDRFTVSV
-1112 AYDVATVK
+1112 AGQTLE
-1120 VGGTQLASYSNL
+1120 TLSNL
-1132 DAATGYVEKSY
+1132 NANSGYVEKSY
-1143 DLSAFAGQT
+1143 DLSPFAGQT
-1152 VTLGFTSVEDQS
+1152 VTLKFTGTEDQS
-1164 LQTSFVL
+1164 LQTSFVV
-1171 DDVAIRV
+1171 DDVTVQV